1 MQPTWSDQ
9 RLSKEHINVKTNFES
24 ARQILESQL
33 KEAAPTQGLRESIR
47 IHQVAD
53 PVDLTQQASEREMAM
68 HNLDRD
74 SALMRRIRSAIQR
87 VNDGS
92 YGVCLECEEDI
103 APKRLKAIPWAE
115 LCIQCQETADG
126 QAGRN
131 ENGKFTRGL
140 MQAA

>member
-1 MQPTWSDQ
+1 M
-9 RLSKEHINVKTNFES
+9 KTNFES

-53 PVDLTQQASEREMAM
+53 PVDLTQQAAEREMAV

-74 SALMRRIRSAIQR
+74 STLVQRLRAAIER
-87 VNDGS
+87 LDDGT
-92 YGVCLECEEDI
+92 YGVCLQCEEQI

-115 LCIQCQETADG
+115 LCIICQEAADRLNSERHWG
-126 QAGRN
+126 TISYQS
-131 ENGKFTRGL
+131 E
-140 MQAA
+140 AA

>member
-1 MQPTWSDQ
+1 M
-9 RLSKEHINVKTNFES
+9 KTNFES

-53 PVDLTQQASEREMAM
+53 PVDLTQQAAEREMAV

-74 SALMRRIRSAIQR
+74 SALMRRIRSAIER

-115 LCIQCQETADG
+115 LCIQCQETADR

-131 ENGKFTRGL
+131 ENGRIARDFS
-140 MQAA
+140 QAA

>member
-1 MQPTWSDQ
+1 
-9 RLSKEHINVKTNFES
+9 VKKNFES

-53 PVDLTQQASEREMAM
+53 PVDLTQQAADREMAV

-74 SALMRRIRSAIQR
+74 SALMRRIRSAIER
-87 VNDGS
+87 VNNGS
-92 YGVCLECEEDI
+92 YGVCLECEEEI

-115 LCIQCQETADG
+115 LCIQCQETADS
-126 QAGRN
+126 QAGGN
-131 ENGKFTRGL
+131 ENGKFARDL
-140 MQAA
+140 VQAA